1 MPAAIGRSRVD
12 TPRKCRGREGRG
24 IFIPSPARVWGDSG
38 SNRHAMSYRPISTK
52 NGKPGAPLASTTPRR
67 VLPLLTRIVRLGR
80 ASGDGSGREE
90 GEGGGG
96 PMDPWAGISRVP
108 SILPP
113 ILFDGTAQLG
123 SAMQEIR
130 HCFSQFAIA
139 RLYWRRREVL
149 KRRRGVFEQ
158 GKEDRASSVHIFPFC
173 CVVSLSR
180 PVCLSQRALQNFNL
194 LALSS
199 SVPLLAFPNNKTAP
213 LTARNRS

>member
-1 MPAAIGRSRVD
+1 MI
-12 TPRKCRGREGRG
+12 
-24 IFIPSPARVWGDSG
+24 
-38 SNRHAMSYRPISTK
+38 
-52 NGKPGAPLASTTPRR
+52 
-67 VLPLLTRIVRLGR
+67 PLLTRIVRRGR
-80 ASGDGSGREE
+80 ASGDGSG
-90 GEGGGG
+90 GEGGEGG
-96 PMDPWAGISRVP
+96 EDPWAGISRVP
-108 SILPP
+108 SILSP

-180 PVCLSQRALQNFNL
+180 PVRLSQRALQNFNL

-199 SVPLLAFPNNKTAP
+199 SVPLLAFPNNKIAP